1 MTSQTLGV
9 PSTLQKREKRS
20 RSNGR
25 TPFRLPSRKT
35 LPVDAGGFRPYFG
48 RMNRLLALASLI
60 VTISASIAADSPKV
74 FPVGGLNFQRPESWG
89 WVETR
94 SPMRK
99 AQLSVPGSDAKSG
112 GEVVFFH
119 FGPGNGGGVQA
130 NVDRWLG
137 QFEEKGPALMSKVET
152 VKVRNQD
159 LTLVRAQGTYL
170 SGMPGGPKTP
180 QPDTLLLG
188 AIVPGPEGAVFIR
201 FTGPSAVGKTAE
213 AAFRKM
219 AEGAIEAK

>member
-1 MTSQTLGV
+1 
-9 PSTLQKREKRS
+9 
-20 RSNGR
+20 
-25 TPFRLPSRKT
+25 
-35 LPVDAGGFRPYFG
+35 
-48 RMNRLLALASLI
+48 MNRLLALASLI
-60 VTISASIAADSPKV
+60 ATVSASIAADAPRT
-74 FPVGGLNFQRPESWG
+74 FPVGGLTFQRPESWG
-89 WVETR
+89 WIETR

-99 AQLSVPGSDAKSG
+99 AQLSVPGSDAKSS

-137 QFEEKGPALMSKVET
+137 QFEEKGPALVSKVET
-152 VKVRNQD
+152 VKIRNQD

-188 AIVPGPEGAVFIR
+188 AIIPGPEGAVFIR
-201 FTGPSAVGKTAE
+201 FTGPSALGKAAE
-213 AAFRKM
+213 PAFRKM
-219 AEGAIEAK
+219 AEGATEAK